1 MELEHAIG
9 FNGKTDTCGLHVHPD
24 DSIVYAVGGCVV
36 ISGLKDA
43 HEQSFLRGHDDTI
56 TCLDVSASGALIAS
70 GQTGDNADVVVW
82 AYAPGGGTVEKYRLQ
97 EHDLGACAVH
107 FTSDE
112 RFLLTAG
119 KDKKM
124 VVWDMHT
131 GCIVARTPPTGP
143 DQLKQAPTCACWGG
157 RHRDIKGRETTSYQ
171 LATGGEGSLT
181 MWVLDP
187 HAGTLKPEE
196 CQLGNQV
203 RNFTALAFSADA
215 LYLFAGSSSS
225 DFTAVHVKHKVLH
238 STTVCGSNGVK
249 SLVCQATEDGG
260 DRVIVGCGDG
270 LLTVLEGSRNGA
282 QTCRNYTRGPPE
294 QCQLVLDGGVRSL
307 QVQAVDASSGR
318 LRLLAGTER
327 GTLFAAELSAADYR
341 SANAPPA
348 RASVLQ
354 ESHFDRVVAVAYPRD
369 TSELFATASADGTV
383 RVWDINNYA
392 VVCKGVCRGGS
403 ITGEPLCLDF
413 TGEVLFSGWEDGRIR
428 AHEAEDG
435 DELWSISDAHRGGVT
450 ALVVSNN
457 KKFLVSG
464 GAEGEVR
471 VFEIRT
477 REMVVNLKQHTAAVT
492 SLRLVDS
499 DRYCYSSSRDRTILM
514 WDLRAESR
522 DKYLAQRMG
531 GINSVD
537 TFPEGDILVSV
548 GQEKR
553 LSTWMNAE
561 SSPIGSVDIGPP
573 PEGGEQMCVVC
584 CCPPELPQTKAN
596 TLIATGGA
604 GDHKVRLW
612 KLGGGNALT
621 PVLVAVGIGHSATV
635 RSLKFSPDGKQL
647 VTAAEDGAAL
657 VWNIFVDEVF
667 PEFFAA
673 APPPA

>member
-1 MELEHAIG
+1 
-9 FNGKTDTCGLHVHPD
+9 
-24 DSIVYAVGGCVV
+24 
-36 ISGLKDA
+36 
-43 HEQSFLRGHDDTI
+43 
-56 TCLDVSASGALIAS
+56 
-70 GQTGDNADVVVW
+70 
-82 AYAPGGGTVEKYRLQ
+82 
-97 EHDLGACAVH
+97 
-107 FTSDE
+107 
-112 RFLLTAG
+112 
-119 KDKKM
+119 
-124 VVWDMHT
+124 
-131 GCIVARTPPTGP
+131 
-143 DQLKQAPTCACWGG
+143 
-157 RHRDIKGRETTSYQ
+157 
-171 LATGGEGSLT
+171 
-181 MWVLDP
+181 
-187 HAGTLKPEE
+187 
-196 CQLGNQV
+196 
-203 RNFTALAFSADA
+203 
-215 LYLFAGSSSS
+215 
-225 DFTAVHVKHKVLH
+225 
-238 STTVCGSNGVK
+238 
-249 SLVCQATEDGG
+249 
-260 DRVIVGCGDG
+260 
-270 LLTVLEGSRNGA
+270 
-282 QTCRNYTRGPPE
+282 
-294 QCQLVLDGGVRSL
+294 
-307 QVQAVDASSGR
+307 VDASSGR